1 MSRMSLG
8 MTIWPRSPTFAV
20 PASFPGGGGGVNSA
34 PCAPVPIFHTFPTVR
49 AEFSARPRAF
59 ERTAAGPSLDICGF
73 SLDLSYRY
81 LPDLRFAT
89 SIPWIAARRFSFEVA
104 DFREGQPQVRV
115 RVMPLPELNTHL
127 GVTFTM
133 TPDPVTERV
142 VSDVGVEQLL
152 SEDVRLAKPTA
163 NVAVEHAELR
173 IAIDHGDVTAPSEI
187 ADDPGQIDSLGK
199 EHDIR
204 NRMERITQ
212 AQQDPGGRDVASQ
225 PLPSMPGPTETNR
238 D

>member
-1 MSRMSLG
+1 
-8 MTIWPRSPTFAV
+8 
-20 PASFPGGGGGVNSA
+20 
-34 PCAPVPIFHTFPTVR
+34 
-49 AEFSARPRAF
+49 
-59 ERTAAGPSLDICGF
+59 
-73 SLDLSYRY
+73 
-81 LPDLRFAT
+81 
-89 SIPWIAARRFSFEVA
+89 
-104 DFREGQPQVRV
+104 
-115 RVMPLPELNTHL
+115 
-127 GVTFTM
+127 M